1 MTDTVEDVAL
11 IASKGPV
18 DDTENDDT
26 SIIGPVTL
34 EAELRTEAEL
44 PIETELR
51 DICESEP
58 QTLSSI
64 SDDFAHFERL
74 HSKHPAQAAAV
85 FKCMSVLRAAL
96 RAFKE
101 LADAE

>member
-1 MTDTVEDVAL
+1 MADTIEDAVP
-11 IASKGPV
+11 IASKGPA

-26 SIIGPVTL
+26 VGPATL
-34 EAELRTEAEL
+34 EAAEAEL

-51 DICESEP
+51 DTSISEP

-64 SDDFAHFERL
+64 NDDFAHFER
-74 HSKHPAQAAAV
+74 HHAKHPTEAAAV